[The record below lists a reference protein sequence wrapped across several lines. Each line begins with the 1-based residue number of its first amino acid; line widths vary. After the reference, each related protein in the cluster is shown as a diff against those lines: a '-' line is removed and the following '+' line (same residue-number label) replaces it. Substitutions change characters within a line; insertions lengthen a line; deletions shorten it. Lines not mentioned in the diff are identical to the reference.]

1 MKLPPP
7 TRSNPQYGLPPLSVH
22 ELVQAM
28 QCMPVGVTI
37 IDSAL
42 TMRFWNDA
50 FCRLLNF
57 TADIMRPGVTLQDLF
72 YFNARRGEFGP
83 GDPERQVEERIQ
95 LSKQFLPHHFT
106 RTRPDG
112 TVLDITGS
120 IIHGEDGEAQGFVTI
135 YQNVTLEHQHEQ
147 HLLAANKELQ
157 IAYDDL
163 KQAQIGYAEME
174 EDRRRYYQLAAH
186 DALTGLFTRYYME
199 DAAARMI
206 QLHERETSAPLALLI
221 FDIDHFKDINDTCG
235 HLSGDVVLRRVGQL
249 LGELSR
255 RADVAVRYG
264 GDEFAIFQSGA
275 SDNDCLAFA
284 ERFREAVREL
294 RFEGNLASR
303 QLSISAGV
311 AEHRIG
317 ESMNDLIARADA
329 ALYVAKRAGRNCSRK
344 AP

>member
-1 MKLPPP
+1 MTLPPATDDIP
-7 TRSNPQYGLPPLSVH
+7 RLRIR
-22 ELVQAM
+22 ELVEAM

-42 TMRFWNDA
+42 SMRYWNGA

-57 TADIMRPGVTLQDLF
+57 SEEVMHAGVTLPELF
-72 YFNARRGEFGP
+72 HYNARRGEFGP
-83 GDPERQVEERIQ
+83 GDPDAQVQERIRLARLFQ
-95 LSKQFLPHHFT
+95 PHHFT

-112 TVLDITGS
+112 TVLDITGRV
-120 IIHGEDGEAQGFVTI
+120 IYGEDGEAFGFVTI
-135 YQNVTLEHQHEQ
+135 YQDVTLERRHEQ
-147 HLLAANKELQ
+147 HLLAANRELR

-163 KQAQIGYAEME
+163 KLAQAGYAAME
-174 EDRRRYYQLAAH
+174 EDRRRYYHMAAR
-186 DALTGLFTRYYME
+186 DPLTGLFTRYYME

-206 QLHERETSAPLALLI
+206 ELHERNASARLALLI
-221 FDIDHFKDINDTCG
+221 FDIDHFKQINDAHG
-235 HLSGDVVLRRVGQL
+235 HLSGDAVLRVVGQL
-249 LGELSR
+249 LSKRSR
-255 RADVAVRYG
+255 KTDVAVRYG

-275 SDNDCLAFA
+275 SDDDCLAFA
-284 ERFREAVREL
+284 ERFCDTVQAL
-294 RFEGNLASR
+294 RLDGLSGL

>member
-1 MKLPPP
+1 MKLPPE
-7 TRSNPQYGLPPLSVH
+7 TDNIPPVRIR
-22 ELVQAM
+22 ELVEAM

-57 TADIMRPGVTLQDLF
+57 PQEVMRPGVTLQELF
-72 YFNARRGEFGP
+72 YINARRGEFGP
-83 GDPERQVEERIQ
+83 GDPETQVQDRIK
-95 LSKQFLPHHFT
+95 LSKQFQPHQFT

-112 TVLDITGS
+112 TVLNITGRV
-120 IIHGEDGEAQGFVTI
+120 IHGDDGEALGFVTI
-135 YQNVTLEHQHEQ
+135 YQDVTVEHRHEQ

-157 IAYDDL
+157 VAYDDL
-163 KQAQIGYAEME
+163 KLAQIGYAAME
-174 EDRRRYYQLAAH
+174 EDRRRYYQLAAR
-186 DALTGLFTRYYME
+186 DPLTGLFTRYYME

-206 QLHERETSAPLALLI
+206 ELHERNDSARLALLI
-221 FDIDHFKDINDTCG
+221 FDIDHFKDINDGCG
-235 HLSGDVVLRRVGQL
+235 HLSGDVVLRR
-249 LGELSR
+249 LGEVLNQQSR

-264 GDEFAIFQSGA
+264 GDEFAVFQSGA

-284 ERFREAVREL
+284 ERFRDTVRAVR
-294 RFEGNLASR
+294 FDGNLAEV
-303 QLSISAGV
+303 QLSISAGI
-311 AEHRIG
+311 AEHRRG
-317 ESMNDLIARADA
+317 ESMNDLILRADT